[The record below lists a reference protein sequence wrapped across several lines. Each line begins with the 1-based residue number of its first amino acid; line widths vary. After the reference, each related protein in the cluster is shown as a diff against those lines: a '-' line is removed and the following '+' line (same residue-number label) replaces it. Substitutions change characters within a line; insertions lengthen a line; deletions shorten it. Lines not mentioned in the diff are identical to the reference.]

1 MKAYETLELEIIKFE
16 AQDVITSSA
25 VIDTPV
31 EDAPVVDAPVVDAP
45 VVDDQAAAIDKYL
58 SSLPADVQEQMMS
71 AKEWMLLPDGTIII
85 DGESIYKP
93 EVDMNLYEVPAE

>member
-1 MKAYETLELEIIKFE
+1 MKAYETLELEVIKFE
-16 AQDVITSSA
+16 AQDIITSSA

-31 EDAPVVDAPVVDAP
+31 EDAPVVDAPVVDN
-45 VVDDQAAAIDKYL
+45 QAAAIDKYL